1 MCKEISLINELEN
14 KTLVWTSLGKERG
27 GAGKERWKVSIKS
40 KYEENKIKL
49 KRMKEI

>member
-27 GAGKERWKVSIKS
+27 AGERDRKS
-40 KYEENKIKL
+40 
-49 KRMKEI
+49 

>member
-14 KTLVWTSLGKERG
+14 KTLVCTSLGRER

-40 KYEENKIKL
+40 KYEENKIEL
-49 KRMKEI
+49 KRKKGI